1 MLPGQA
7 RLITFLV
14 CQESSVSNLSNA
26 DRIFSELDRVRIERL
41 AARFPTADG
50 LPHTVL
56 DGFDEGDFLMPSDI
70 PADVVTVNSR
80 VRVCDQD
87 GEMREITVCYPD
99 EADAPRGF
107 LSVLSN
113 VGGLLLGHRVGA
125 TVSWEVPNGSS
136 ASLRIDAL
144 VFQPEANGDLAR

>member
-1 MLPGQA
+1 MP
-7 RLITFLV
+7 
-14 CQESSVSNLSNA
+14 NLANA

-41 AARFPTADG
+41 ATRLPTPDG

-56 DGFDEGDFLMPSDI
+56 EGFDEGDFLMPSDI

-80 VRVCDQD
+80 VRVSDQNGD
-87 GEMREITVCYPD
+87 TREITVCYPD

-107 LSVLSN
+107 LSVLSP

-125 TVSWEVPNGSS
+125 SISWEIGGGAM
-136 ASLRIDAL
+136 ASLRIDEL
-144 VFQPEANGDLAR
+144 LFQPEANGDLAR